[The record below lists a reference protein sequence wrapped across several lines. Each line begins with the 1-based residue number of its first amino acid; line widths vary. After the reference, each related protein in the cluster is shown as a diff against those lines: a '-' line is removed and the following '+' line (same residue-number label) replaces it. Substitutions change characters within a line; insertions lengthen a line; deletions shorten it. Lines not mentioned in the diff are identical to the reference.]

1 MIRKHKQ
8 CERPRKAFD
17 IVRIKSENKIVTRYG
32 LKNKK
37 EIWKARAKLNRIRKR
52 AKKLINADQGVQQE
66 FVDKLNKLGFKI
78 ENVVDVL
85 ALTEEDILKRRLQSV
100 LVEKKIATTHKG
112 ARQLIT
118 HKHTM
123 IEGKIVN
130 IPSYQ
135 VNTEEE
141 KKIKLLQKNKKS
153 KLIVEKSNKNVPQ
166 KESDETKME
175 IVINA

>member
-8 CERPRKAFD
+8 FERPRKAFD

-100 LVEKKIATTHKG
+100 LV
-112 ARQLIT
+112 
-118 HKHTM
+118 
-123 IEGKIVN
+123 
-130 IPSYQ
+130 
-135 VNTEEE
+135 
-141 KKIKLLQKNKKS
+141 
-153 KLIVEKSNKNVPQ
+153 
-166 KESDETKME
+166 
-175 IVINA
+175 

>member
-8 CERPRKAFD
+8 FERPRKAFD

-100 LVEKKIATTHKG
+100 LVEKIIATTHNG

-123 IEGKIVN
+123 IKGKIVN

-153 KLIVEKSNKNVPQ
+153 KLIVEESNKNVPQ

-175 IVINA
+175 VAINA

>member
-8 CERPRKAFD
+8 FERPRKAFD

>member
-1 MIRKHKQ
+1 MIRKHNQ
-8 CERPRKAFD
+8 FERPRKPFD
-17 IVRIKSENKIVTRYG
+17 IVRIKSENKIVLKYG

-37 EIWKARAKLNRIRKR
+37 EIWKARAKLNRIRRR
-52 AKKLINADQGVQQE
+52 AKKLINDNQE
-66 FVDKLNKLGFKI
+66 IQKEFIVKLNKLGFKI

-123 IEGKIVN
+123 IKDKIVN

-141 KKIKLLQKNKKS
+141 NKIKLLLKNKKS
-153 KLIVEKSNKNVPQ
+153 KLIVEESDKDISQ
-166 KESDETKME
+166 KENNENKRE
-175 IVINA
+175 VAINA

>member
-8 CERPRKAFD
+8 FERPRKAFD

-153 KLIVEKSNKNVPQ
+153 KLIVEESNKNVPQ

-175 IVINA
+175 VVINA